1 MNNNKDGLGEVRSGV
16 SDDTKFNAPM
26 LVGFDPPAPE
36 PKKEEKRSV
45 PEPKKAEESG
55 KNKKK
60 KKRRG
65 TVFGSIAKATVY
77 LILVLGLSGLLGYY
91 IIVLG
96 NDIFGFVKST
106 ELVEIEVPENATV
119 ADVVRIYAD
128 SGIVKYPK
136 VFELYAK
143 YKGYADR
150 ADEKGRVRPVILSD
164 KVDENGDKYEV
175 ETEIN
180 FVAGTHQITPSM
192 NYDSLLLA
200 LREKPDYGTV
210 WITIPEGFT
219 VDEVIDLF
227 VENGIGTREGFVD
240 AINNYPFDYDF
251 VRYLDEHPNP
261 DRFYRLEG
269 YLFPDTYEFYL
280 NSSEAR
286 VIYKL
291 LSNFD
296 IKYTSE
302 FSERADEL
310 GMTTHEVIMLA
321 SIIEK
326 ETRYANEYELVS
338 SVFHNRLKDPVNFPK
353 LESDATIM
361 YAIHH
366 DTGERPTVLTS
377 TDYESPYNTY
387 KYPGFPPGPIANPGR
402 AAIMCAL
409 YPEATNYYYFVATS
423 SGTSIF
429 SRTLAEHN
437 AAVAKIRAGQ
447 S

>member
-1 MNNNKDGLGEVRSGV
+1 MNNNNNV
-16 SDDTKFNAPM
+16 SDETRLNAPSV
-26 LVGFDPPAPE
+26 VGLEKIAPG
-36 PKKEEKRSV
+36 PRRGAGKKE
-45 PEPKKAEESG
+45 
-55 KNKKK
+55 
-60 KKRRG
+60 KRRG
-65 TVFGSIAKATVY
+65 TVAGSIAKALVYITVV
-77 LILVLGLSGLLGYY
+77 LVIAGVLGYY
-91 IIVLG
+91 IIMIG

-106 ELVEIEVPENATV
+106 ELVEIEVPENASI
-119 ADVVRIYAD
+119 ADVVKIYSD

-136 VFELYAK
+136 IFELYAK
-143 YKGYADR
+143 YKGYADKP
-150 ADEKGRVRPVILSD
+150 DENGRVRAVLLSD

-180 FVAGTHQITPSM
+180 FVPGAHQITPSM

-200 LREKPDYGTV
+200 LREHPDYGTV

-219 VDEVIDLF
+219 VDEVIELF
-227 VENGIGTREGFVD
+227 LANGIGTKEGFVD

-251 VRYLDEHPNP
+251 VRYLDENPNP
-261 DRFYRLEG
+261 DRYYRLEG

-280 NSSEAR
+280 NSTEER
-286 VIYKL
+286 VIYKML
-291 LSNFD
+291 ANFES
-296 IKYTSE
+296 KYSSE
-302 FSERADEL
+302 FAERADEI
-310 GMTTHEVIMLA
+310 GMTTHEVVMLA

-326 ETRYANEYELVS
+326 ETRYANEYEIVS
-338 SVFHNRLKDPVNFPK
+338 SVFHNRLADPVNFPR

-366 DTGERPTVLTS
+366 DTGERPTTLTS

-409 YPEATNYYYFVATS
+409 YPEKTNYYYFVATS
-423 SGTSIF
+423 SGTSVF

-437 AAVAKIRAGQ
+437 AAVAKIRAEQ
-447 S
+447 N

>member
-1 MNNNKDGLGEVRSGV
+1 MDNNDII
-16 SDDTKFNAPM
+16 
-26 LVGFDPPAPE
+26 GFDAPE
-36 PKKEEKRSV
+36 EKKNDAPEKPKKEKAPKEK
-45 PEPKKAEESG
+45 KQ
-55 KNKKK
+55 
-60 KKRRG
+60 KRRG
-65 TVFGSIAKATVY
+65 TVLGSVLKALAY
-77 LILVLGLSGLLGYY
+77 LIVVIGAAGTLGYY
-91 IIVLG
+91 IVVIG

-106 ELVEIEVPENATV
+106 ELVDIEVPENATI
-119 ADVVRIYAD
+119 ADIVELYAEN
-128 SGIVKYPK
+128 GIVNYPK
-136 VFELYAK
+136 VFEIYAK

-150 ADEKGRVRPVILSD
+150 PDENGRVRAVLVVE
-164 KVDENGDKYEV
+164 KTDEDGKTYEV
-175 ETEIN
+175 EYELD
-180 FVAGTHQITPSM
+180 FVSGTQQLTPSM

-200 LREKPDYGTV
+200 LQEKPDYGTV
-210 WITIPEGFT
+210 WITIPEGHT
-219 VDEVIDLF
+219 VDEIIDLF
-227 VENGIGTREGFVD
+227 VEAGIGTREGFVD

-251 VRYLDEHPNP
+251 VRELDEDPNP

-280 NSSEAR
+280 NSTEER

-291 LSNFD
+291 LSNFEN
-296 IKYTSE
+296 KYSTQ
-302 FSERADEL
+302 FAERAEEM
-310 GMTTHEVIMLA
+310 GMSMHEVVMLA

-338 SVFHNRLKDPVNFPK
+338 SVFHNRLKDPVNYPK

-366 DTGERPTVLTS
+366 DTGERPTSLNS
-377 TDYESPYNTY
+377 TEYETPYNTY

-409 YPEATNYYYFVATS
+409 YPEKTDYYYFVASS

-429 SRTLAEHN
+429 SRTLDEHN
-437 AAVAKIRAGQ
+437 RAIASIKAGR

>member
-1 MNNNKDGLGEVRSGV
+1 MDNNNTPRPEETVLIGFDEMEKEKAKKAPENNNK
-16 SDDTKFNAPM
+16 
-26 LVGFDPPAPE
+26 PE
-36 PKKEEKRSV
+36 KKKR
-45 PEPKKAEESG
+45 E
-55 KNKKK
+55 KK

-65 TVFGSIAKATVY
+65 TVLGSIALALTYIIV
-77 LILVLGLSGLLGYY
+77 VLGIAGTLGYY
-91 IIVLG
+91 IIVIG

-106 ELVEIEVPENATV
+106 ELVEVTVPEHATL
-119 ADVVRIYAD
+119 ADIIEIYTENE
-128 SGIVKYPK
+128 IIKYPK

-150 ADEKGRVRPVILSD
+150 PDKDGNIRAVLVVEKTDEDGNVT
-164 KVDENGDKYEV
+164 EV
-175 ETEIN
+175 EYEID
-180 FVAGTHQITPSM
+180 FVAGAHNITPST

-200 LREKPDYGTV
+200 LQEKPDYGTV
-210 WITIPEGFT
+210 WITIPEGHT
-219 VDEVIDLF
+219 VDEIIDLF
-227 VENGIGTREGFVD
+227 LEAGIGTKEGFVD

-251 VRYLDEHPNP
+251 VRELDENPNP

-269 YLFPDTYEFYL
+269 YLFPDTYEFYV
-280 NSSEAR
+280 NSSEER

-291 LSNFD
+291 LANFEN
-296 IKYTSE
+296 KYTSQ
-302 FSERADEL
+302 FSERAEEL
-310 GMTTHEVIMLA
+310 GMTTDEVISLA

-338 SVFHNRLKDPVNFPK
+338 SVFHNRLKDPVNFPR

-366 DTGERPTVLTS
+366 DTGERPTTLNS
-377 TDYESPYNTY
+377 TEYETPYNTY

-409 YPEATNYYYFVATS
+409 YPESTNYYYFVATGKGS
-423 SGTSIF
+423 SIF
-429 SRTLAEHN
+429 SRTLDEHN
-437 AAVAKIRAGQ
+437 AAIAKLKAGQ